1 MGKMHRKE
9 IWSIFARVLEG
20 NDQLLKNKSGYKKH
34 AKRQIMMY
42 FNASW
47 VRKYLLLLVFAILA
61 LPVLGGGTNASY
73 AGDSRKGAA
82 GSYEF
87 VTFQGIPTDE
97 QRAELQRYGVQILRY
112 VSAPGAGRFTYLAYV
127 LKDNT
132 LSWKKIRGSENT
144 VGVLRSRGGVQTLE
158 MERYSWVEKCDSE
171 LVEAYWSGSVRALPD
186 WCISESEGAVKVV
199 VDYVKEVGES
209 LVREELEGLPMLVDY
224 VSRFGAYAQGV
235 IQISDLRKLAERTW
249 VVAVKLASP
258 PEELENEKSAALVGV
273 RELQSLEG
281 LGKGLTGKGVRV
293 GIFDGTVARHK
304 DFGSRLHVMESQ
316 GGQSAHGT
324 HVSGTVAGMGLLD
337 RQARGMAP
345 EASLYTWN
353 FTGDVPSK
361 YLTAIA
367 DYGVRIAQNSYGVAL
382 ADNLGKCRAERVL
395 PYNSLN
401 KGVDEVLF
409 ANPTLSAIFS
419 TGNSQ
424 GDCDRYKGGY
434 RSVTRSAKNVIT
446 VGAVD
451 AMGGMTDFSSWG
463 PLYDGRLAPL
473 VCADGYKVWSTSFN
487 DGYESM
493 SGTSM
498 ACPAVSGLTAL
509 LYQQFRASNNGTDP
523 QFILIKNAL
532 LNTAT
537 DAGRKGPDFQYGYGI
552 VNGVKASDLLSER
565 RYALEEIGRGDVH
578 AKQVISVPENV
589 SKLRVM
595 IVWHDPATQSHD
607 RDLVNDLDLEVRGP
621 QRVFRPWVL
630 DATNFMAPA
639 TRGREDRNNHEQVEI
654 ENPPAGQYTAVVT
667 AYRIPDGKVP
677 YSLTWEFEYSRP
689 SIELT
694 YPQGGEIF
702 VSNGKSFPVRWVNA
716 SPSRPVDVQVSYDNG
731 ATWATATTSEPG
743 AWQTEVSIPDA
754 HAFEEKVLVRVAQD
768 GIFAVSKAPFS
779 IEPNLEAESVHTLCA
794 QDPTVRW
801 KNMGVGV
808 TYNVSYFDK
817 AAGTYDVIKTD
828 LRDTSLL
835 LSGYDESRPIAVQ
848 VCRGAHCSKYSTP
861 VFPHSTRPVVIAKDK
876 SKSFRLDDNGD
887 IGNVYSWLTLGD
899 KTYAAH
905 QKGLVFAYGDK
916 DRSWKDPAE
925 ADGGDVFEKN
935 PLHVASL
942 WLCID
947 LQSIRAE
954 ELTGKSVA
962 SIVTVVPMNQVGKSD
977 PGGHSAWVRLV
988 ACNERGEDVQVL
1000 ENSQGV
1006 RVRNAGMTVEQLRG
1020 SDFDLTP
1027 YVGQRVVLRADMA
1040 LKGSNAKGINDA
1052 AMVGGAQF
1060 AVVAQKDVSVS
1071 GLMVPTSSVAL
1082 GSQEAVSVE
1091 LKNLAQRSLVEEK
1104 VTIRLYDGSDLLGE
1118 WEPSLSIN
1126 GLSKITYELPQRF
1139 DFSTPMRKYALRAEI
1154 EVNGDGNVR
1163 NNVTAASV
1171 TNLQGYVLMPALNRE
1186 PSFKDEKTEEIGE
1199 GKRIFTDDMG
1209 PNDPVTLRVQGS
1221 TGEVRSVGVLNLK
1234 PQTDGKYV
1242 KFSMREVDL
1251 GKNVLEVYL
1260 VEGRHS
1266 KKCIYRFTGSE
1277 GVGVALSTQ
1286 KADEVLQ
1293 FKYETNDAEHTVQ
1306 GWVAEVVQ
1314 VDSPTANVSN
1324 DLFVVT
1330 GLTAKAG
1337 STAGHRVLEMH
1348 YKNLTGEKKG
1358 HVKAGL
1364 FVTDWSGNSTPK
1376 CVDEFTVGSEPEEQ
1390 IHAFSKE
1397 IELQKNE
1404 ELRLFALM
1412 DGQDGILENNV
1423 QYVRLYDGDYTPVTS
1438 IQTLNEEKGYAG
1450 AQLAEVRLGKTSVT
1464 VPTVN
1469 KQYEL
1474 HNFPQNHRDKVF
1486 RLEPAATMEIELT
1499 FAGISRISGASAS
1512 IWVDWDGD
1520 KVLGSTAEE
1529 FVGRVSCDYKSTE
1542 QRLTLKV
1549 PTGVLGDRLMRVV
1562 TLNDKKVEATLEN
1575 NKQLG
1580 DVKDFTLR
1588 VEPFTGPAIKKDL
1601 AILYADLSVEN
1612 KTLLVH
1618 LQNNSVSEKLTD
1630 MPLYVKVDDNPEEE
1644 YSQTFS
1650 LAAGEETDITLPL
1663 NDAQKGQLTAD
1674 GNYSVSVCHRYAED
1688 EKRENDQRLLSCIVK
1703 NPVPPVAGAYALTF
1717 DGSGGSAR
1725 MADFDES
1732 QMQKQT
1738 YEAWVRLDK
1747 FALRA
1752 GASGLNRLFETS
1764 RTAVYFCGEGHP
1776 TLPSKSVILLLSDG
1790 KIYTS
1795 APNSVV
1801 LGQWM
1806 HVAVT
1811 IDRSGAEPVGKI
1823 YLNGEDVTM
1832 DFGKGSA
1839 LKTEGLI
1846 VGNRDDGGRSLI
1858 GAVDI
1863 FRVWSEIRQE
1873 TQIKEYMNRRN
1884 ATGEALYADFDF
1896 SEGEGSLL
1904 TSSNDGKKSFSLS
1917 EQGVSWEPEPRLEV
1931 KSWGVANTD
1940 ERKDTDSQWTLRF
1953 VDADATRH
1961 VQFAPLCNFPA
1972 VDLKVGGAP
1981 IASPIDMSSGSCNV
1995 GVTWSWLD
2003 GTETDVITVRA
2014 CTPLVN
2020 QPEIKGLTVGD
2031 VVVAVSKDMVVTLPA
2046 DADLR
2051 DVKIAFSVE
2060 PAGSVV
2066 KIGGSEIANG
2076 GKVNLERPVLVD
2088 VYSASGFEKSTYQL
2102 TAVKTVG
2109 VTWTASTFEYTY
2121 GDENIVP
2128 FDAVAE
2134 SGTVFYSV
2142 EDEAVLQVVGA
2153 QPKINGV
2160 GTTRI
2165 VARAVINGRP
2175 MAGGIE
2181 RTVSVRKA
2189 PLRVKTNDVTVDFSD
2204 PVPSEYKVVYDG
2216 FVYGEDERDLTTRA
2230 SASCAAK
2237 QGDAHG
2243 TYTIAVSGA
2252 EAKNYAITYIPG
2264 VLTIRDV
2271 EHYAVTFQLKAPVE
2285 NPTMSLSGLKL
2296 KIADREFTTDNDGKV
2311 LVDLKKRDEAYVWS
2325 FAGGVFEPK
2334 LEDERG
2340 AVVFDAPKTVA
2351 IQLRTFAPRLKV
2363 IYVAEAGKGTLN
2375 GEQTLTFEVR
2385 RGDPAPAV
2393 KAEPMHG
2400 YSFSGWASTD
2410 DDLSDEQKASAELTV
2425 AAVTK
2430 DGVVYTAKF
2439 AKLQYTVQ
2447 YTVAGNGK
2455 IEGAAVQ
2462 TKEYEE
2468 MTEPVEAK
2476 PLGNEI
2482 FVGWN
2487 DGKNEARRSDRVLAD
2502 RTYVAKFVMARTLP
2516 FTEDFEDN
2524 SPTRGDWENE
2534 GENGQAWKFI
2544 EQAGSKYVAKK
2555 IGTGLA
2561 AGFDMLSAAEGVA
2574 IKISLAT
2581 PVFDVSK
2588 NSSVTIAYDFMSA
2601 LTSTDKSHLSVE
2613 YSLDGKEF
2621 VKLKEYPF
2629 WYSTHTDKYST
2640 TLGEELI
2647 KSART
2652 LQVRWIFESAEKST
2666 HSGSYIL
2673 IDNVNISGPVMATEY
2688 TLAYGVDGALGLLEV
2703 DGVERGASYSAEV
2716 ARGERGPSVSVVVR
2730 DVAKFAFKGW
2740 DDGIKDNPR
2749 QDVANGAVDVKALI
2763 GPRCDIPIN
2772 VVSDYV
2778 ETFESALSC
2787 WDMSAPS
2794 MGAEWRQDPSQCGT
2808 TGNGIRVD
2816 ADGMNPT
2823 APLQTLELRTPLYDL
2838 SHLANAEVSFN
2849 YTFADVLCGY
2859 SLILQYS
2866 IDGGDQWQTLLQF
2879 EPHKYTHND
2888 LVTNG
2893 EFRMALPKLS
2903 GRVCF
2908 KWETTVEFT
2917 RRAGAFA
2924 MDNFSITGVPVPPT
2938 VATLAFEVVDAE
2950 GAVQGASVSL
2960 QGVSGAQTTD
2970 AAGKASFAGLSL
2982 QSYTYTVSKAGYD
2995 DATGTVALAAGGV
3008 LEKVTLRKLVTP
3020 LAVATLAFEVVDAE
3034 GAVQGASVSLQGV
3047 SGAQVTDAEGKA
3059 SFAGLSLQSYTYT
3072 VSKAGYGDATGTVA
3086 LAAGGVLEKVTM
3098 RKLVTPLT
3106 VATLAF
3112 EVVDAEGAVQGA
3124 SVSLQGVSGV
3134 QVTDAAGKASFAGL
3148 SLQSYTYT
3156 VSKAGYDD
3164 ATGTVALAAEGALEK
3179 VTMRK
3184 LVTAVLASSLPY
3196 VAVRPNP
3203 AKSTLFVEN
3212 VEGVQRLRVVS
3223 LRGEELRLRLNK
3235 DRERVVSILLDGLS
3249 EGMYLLVVEGEGAR
3263 RVIPFV
3269 VVR

>member
-47 VRKYLLLLVFAILA
+47 VRKCLLLLVFAILA

-509 LYQQFRASNNGTDP
+509 LYQQFRASNNGADP

-607 RDLVNDLDLEVRGP
+607 RDLVNDLDLEVRGS

-630 DATNFMAPA
+630 DATNFMALA

-677 YSLTWEFEYSRP
+677 YSLTWEFEYLRP

-716 SPSRPVDVQVSYDNG
+716 SPTRPVDVQVSYDNG

-835 LSGYDESRPIAVQ
+835 LSGYDENRPIAVQ

-876 SKSFRLDDNGD
+876 GKSFRLDDNGD

-942 WLCID
+942 WLCVD

-1139 DFSTPMRKYALRAEI
+1139 DFSAPMRKYALRAEI
-1154 EVNGDGNVR
+1154 EVNGDANVR

-1171 TNLQGYVLMPALNRE
+1171 TNLQGYVLMPALDRE

-1221 TGEVRSVGVLNLK
+1221 MGEVRSVGVLNLK

-1286 KADEVLQ
+1286 KAGEVLQ
-1293 FKYETNDAEHTVQ
+1293 FKYETSDAEHTVQ

-1486 RLEPAATMEIELT
+1486 RLEPTATTEIELT
-1499 FAGISRISGASAS
+1499 FTGISRISGASAS
-1512 IWVDWDGD
+1512 IWVDWDND

-1529 FVGRVSCDYKSTE
+1529 FVGRVSCDYKSSE

-1549 PTGVLGDRLMRVV
+1549 PAGVLGDRLMRVV

-1650 LAAGEETDITLPL
+1650 LAAGEETDITLLL
-1663 NDAQKGQLTAD
+1663 NDAQKGQLAAD
-1674 GNYSVSVCHRYAED
+1674 GSYSVSVCHRYAED

-1790 KIYTS
+1790 KIYAS
-1795 APNSVV
+1795 MPNSVV

-1823 YLNGEDVTM
+1823 YLNGEDVTT

-1896 SEGEGSLL
+1896 SEGAGSLL

-1961 VQFAPLCNFPA
+1961 VQFAPLCNLPA

-1981 IASPIDMSSGSCNV
+1981 IAGSIDMSNGSCNV

-2003 GTETDVITVRA
+2003 RTETDVITVRA

-2020 QPEIKGLTVGD
+2020 QPEITGLTVGD

-2060 PAGSVV
+2060 PTGSVV
-2066 KIGGSEIANG
+2066 KIGGSEIASG

-2142 EDEAVLQVVGA
+2142 EDEA
-2153 QPKINGV
+2153 
-2160 GTTRI
+2160 
-2165 VARAVINGRP
+2165 
-2175 MAGGIE
+2175 
-2181 RTVSVRKA
+2181 VSVRKA

-2285 NPTMSLSGLKL
+2285 NPTMSLNGLKL

-2340 AVVFDAPKTVA
+2340 AVVFDAPKTVD

-2363 IYVAEAGKGTLN
+2363 IYVAEAGRGTLN

-2502 RTYVAKFVMARTLP
+2502 RTYVAKFVTARTLP

-2581 PVFDVSK
+2581 PMFDVSK

-2652 LQVRWIFESAEKST
+2652 LQVRWIFESAAKST

-2772 VVSDYV
+2772 VGSGYV

-2838 SHLANAEVSFN
+2838 SHLASAEVSFN

-2893 EFRMALPKLS
+2893 EFRKALPKLS
-2903 GRVCF
+2903 DRVCF

-2924 MDNFSITGVPVPPT
+2924 MDNFSITGVPVAPV

-2995 DATGTVALAAGGV
+2995 VATGTVVLAAEGT
-3008 LEKVTLRKLVTP
+3008 LEKVTLRK
-3020 LAVATLAFEVVDAE
+3020 
-3034 GAVQGASVSLQGV
+3034 
-3047 SGAQVTDAEGKA
+3047 
-3059 SFAGLSLQSYTYT
+3059 
-3072 VSKAGYGDATGTVA
+3072 
-3086 LAAGGVLEKVTM
+3086 
-3098 RKLVTPLT
+3098 R
-3106 VATLAF
+3106 
-3112 EVVDAEGAVQGA
+3112 
-3124 SVSLQGVSGV
+3124 
-3134 QVTDAAGKASFAGL
+3134 
-3148 SLQSYTYT
+3148 
-3156 VSKAGYDD
+3156 
-3164 ATGTVALAAEGALEK
+3164 
-3179 VTMRK
+3179 
-3184 LVTAVLASSLPY
+3184 VTAVLASSLPY
-3196 VAVRPNP
+3196 VAIRPNP

-3249 EGMYLLVVEGEGAR
+3249 EGMYLLVVEGEGAQ